1 MSDVKLQTSV
11 TKNLPEFIRED
22 YTNFAD
28 FVKAYYE
35 YLESVD
41 ARDIEDLRDIDKTIY
56 DYIIFINDEIGFLNS
71 PDATLANIDPT
82 LFLRKSKS
90 LFIAKGTEESYKFLF
105 RVLFNKN
112 VDISYPWKNVLKT
125 SDGKWKQDTSIFVN
139 VSAGDINTVIGNKI
153 LVSGNNSKIS
163 LYVDRIVAVRDTLYE
178 IFIDK
183 NF

>member
-82 LFLRKSKS
+82 LFLRKSITDS
-90 LFIAKGTEESYKFLF
+90 SEL
-105 RVLFNKN
+105 
-112 VDISYPWKNVLKT
+112 
-125 SDGKWKQDTSIFVN
+125 
-139 VSAGDINTVIGNKI
+139 
-153 LVSGNNSKIS
+153 
-163 LYVDRIVAVRDTLYE
+163 
-178 IFIDK
+178 
-183 NF
+183 